1 MAPPSIAALGS
12 SVTAPVESMAT
23 PSGIFFPAV
32 LASRSPK
39 KEYALV
45 AMSSTTGLPAVG
57 MPTPTGF
64 VPKMGSIA
72 PLGAT
77 NSGDTAN
84 TNAIKPSSAIFCA

>member
-1 MAPPSIAALGS
+1 M
-12 SVTAPVESMAT
+12 
-23 PSGIFFPAV
+23 
-32 LASRSPK
+32 
-39 KEYALV
+39 